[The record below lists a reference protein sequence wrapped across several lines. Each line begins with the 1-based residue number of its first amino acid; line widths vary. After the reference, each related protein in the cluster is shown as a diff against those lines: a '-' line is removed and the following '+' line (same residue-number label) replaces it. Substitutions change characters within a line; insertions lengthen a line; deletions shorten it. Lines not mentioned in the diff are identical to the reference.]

1 MGRAAWKDRHGRE
14 QKGTDMLTFIH
25 NRQSIS
31 RKQAMHPEMI
41 AIWDNMSIGVA
52 IVDEHGICRYMNPIQ
67 REIDG
72 FSNLPVVG
80 MHITDLY
87 LPNDGMRDIP
97 TMQCLNGEDH
107 VLRKAY
113 WYKTVNNSLFSS
125 VTDFYLL
132 RKNGFKDGVLAFT
145 SWVDCALV
153 TGKSA
158 PRSKPSLAK
167 EQTTYT
173 FDHIIGRDPVLLNA
187 IQDAKNAAKS
197 SVPIMIWGENGTG
210 KEMFAQAI
218 HAESLR
224 RNKPFVAVNCAAI
237 PENLLEGILFGT
249 AKGAYTDATDKPGL
263 FQKAHG
269 GTLLLDEINS
279 MPIGLQSKLL
289 RVLQERK
296 IRRLGSHSE
305 ENVDVR
311 IISILNEHPSEA
323 IARGALR
330 NDLYYRLAVVGLCV
344 PPLRERYQDI
354 PLLTSFFL
362 ASSENAREGIT
373 LSPTVMQLLS
383 SYSWPGNIRELHHI
397 IEGSLVLLGTRT
409 VIRQDCLPRQFRD
422 ALQGT
427 NMAMTQPHSQQP
439 GQYSQLPAPAQP
451 DELDVYRNIHHNS
464 VVPLRN
470 KLDAYEAL
478 CIRNVLR
485 ITGGNVAKAARIMDL
500 TAPGLRYK
508 MNRYDIRKEDY

>member
-1 MGRAAWKDRHGRE
+1 
-14 QKGTDMLTFIH
+14 MLSYIH
-25 NRQSIS
+25 NRQSIRRS
-31 RKQAMHPEMI
+31 QAMHPEMI

-52 IVDEHGICRYMNPIQ
+52 IVDEKGICRYMNPIQ
-67 REIDG
+67 QEIDG
-72 FSNLPVVG
+72 FANLPVVG
-80 MHITDLY
+80 KHIRELY

-132 RKNGFKDGVLAFT
+132 RKNGVKDGVLAFT

-153 TGKSA
+153 TGKSS
-158 PRSKPSLAK
+158 PKSKLSLAK

-330 NDLYYRLAVVGLCV
+330 NDLYYRLAVVGLCI
-344 PPLRERYQDI
+344 PPLRDRYQDI
-354 PLLTSFFL
+354 PLLASFFL
-362 ASSENAREGIT
+362 SSSENAHEGIT

-383 SYSWPGNIRELHHI
+383 TYAWPGNIRELHHV

-427 NMAMTQPHSQQP
+427 SMMTHIPLPHAQQP
-439 GQYSQLPAPAQP
+439 GQFRQQDMPSTVPAQP
-451 DELDVYRNIHHNS
+451 EELDVYRNVHHNS